1 MDTMSTSRH
10 LSNFS
15 VKIFDI
21 LFESKQNLVALGIP
35 EVIASLIYEKFG
47 KNAFLIGRWYR
58 DNNASPE
65 GETKTYPANW
75 WKLAHTTFSSRIDL
89 KGLVDLWEAAGIS
102 QEAYQKMREHVGL
115 GREDDDDDSNGGGEN
130 NSKPFFDSKEVQ
142 REIREGIAYELFEK
156 NLFFSYYTLIQD
168 IQSGKL
174 TDLKP
179 YKDLSFQDAKD
190 KYDKRNLFK
199 DPGKVIKAYENGW
212 RWIDAGKKCQFV
224 GGLMKNCGSVGVM
237 SLDKD
242 STMLSLFDSKNK
254 PHVVVTYSPNQ
265 QRISGD
271 EGVAGSA
278 VKSQYH
284 DYILDLAKVLGVKPD
299 FENSKSNELKLKGK
313 LGDQLQ
319 KMEIIE
325 KGTYNN
331 IYKVTMTDG
340 SSWFTDSY
348 HFYPEN
354 EVVQLLQTDPT
365 LKGKLGNALTKVFN
379 IYSDSGVKKIHMFDF
394 AQGKR

>member
-1 MDTMSTSRH
+1 MDTMSTTCHTSD
-10 LSNFS
+10 FS
-15 VKIFDI
+15 IKIFNI

-47 KNAFLIGRWYR
+47 KNAFLIARWYR
-58 DNNASPE
+58 DNSARPE
-65 GETKTYPANW
+65 GEAGIYPANW
-75 WKLAHTTFSSRIDL
+75 WKLANTTFSSNVDL
-89 KGLVDLWEAAGIS
+89 RGLVDLWEAAGIS
-102 QEAYQKMREHVGL
+102 EEEYQKTREAVGL
-115 GREDDDDDSNGGGEN
+115 ERDDVEDDNLQS
-130 NSKPFFDSKEVQ
+130 FFDSKTVQ
-142 REIREGIAYELFEK
+142 KTIKEEIARELFK
-156 NLFFSYYTLIQD
+156 SVFFSYTTIIQD
-168 IQSGKL
+168 IVSGKL

-190 KYDKRNLFK
+190 KYDKKNLFK
-199 DPGKVIKAYENGW
+199 DPGKVIKTYENGW

-237 SLDKD
+237 SLDPD

-265 QRISGD
+265 KRISGD

-284 DYILDLAKVLGVKPD
+284 DYILDLAKTLGAKQD

-319 KMEIIE
+319 KMEIIK

-331 IYKVTMTDG
+331 IYKVTMIDG
-340 SSWFTDSY
+340 TSWFTDSY
-348 HFYPEN
+348 NFYPEN
-354 EVVQLLQTDPT
+354 EVLQLLQTDPS
-365 LKGKLGNALTKVFN
+365 LKGKLDNALTKAFN
-379 IYSDSGVKKIHMFDF
+379 VYSDSGVRKIHMFDF